1 MPTNRLV
8 VKGQIA
14 TYAQILFD
22 AAFNAGGQDGVLEVR
37 GQAAEVVSVIRENAE
52 LKSVLADSA
61 YTPEQHASVIKSV
74 FADANLALVE
84 VLGVMAERRETALLP
99 HVRDAYE
106 GLIASKLKVCVVSVT
121 TAVALDDRLREV
133 IKRKAE
139 SGLGMNVVLDERID
153 ESIMGGIVMSANG
166 ERIDASVQTKVDNVR
181 EALKRV

>member
-8 VKGQIA
+8 VKEQIA

-37 GQAAEVVSVIRENAE
+37 DQATKVVSAIRENAE
-52 LKSVLADSA
+52 LRSVLADSA
-61 YTPEQHASVIKSV
+61 YTPEQRASVIKGV
-74 FADANLALVE
+74 FADANPALVE
-84 VLGVMAERRETALLP
+84 VLGVMAERCETALLSRMWD
-99 HVRDAYE
+99 VYE

-139 SGLGMNVVLDERID
+139 SELGMSVVLDERID
-153 ESIMGGIVMSANG
+153 ESVLGGIVMSANG
-166 ERIDASVQTKVDNVR
+166 ERIDASVQTKVENVR
-181 EALKRV
+181 EALKRA